1 VKSIKIYLPI
11 LIFFLSVFS
20 VFSQTRKQ
28 LEVERKKLNKEIK
41 QVNRLLFNEKK
52 KEKNAL
58 DALKDINKKIE
69 VRAKLISTINAEAS
83 ILSTEIGVNEAKLK
97 KLNKKLAEL
106 KEDYADMIFKSYKS
120 KSQQSRTM
128 FLLSSQNFYQAYK
141 RLEYMKQYTSFRKNQ
156 GEEIVESA
164 NFVQKLND
172 SLFFQKNV
180 KDTLVLSEK
189 QQKQQIEAD
198 KKSQEKL
205 ITTIKK
211 KESKYK
217 KDLQKKI
224 SEEKKVASKIDKII
238 RDAIAR
244 ANRIALAKAKA
255 AAKLKSKSKSSSK
268 RKSVKK
274 NEFILSPEAKALAT
288 KFEQNKT
295 KLPWPVKEGLVT
307 RRFGVQPHPTIG
319 GITVNSTGLH
329 INTSAGAVAECVFNG
344 KVLAIQLTS
353 EGRKNVL
360 VQHGNYITAYNN
372 LQNSYVKTGDKV
384 VTGQKIGQI
393 FTDKVSGKTKLIF
406 VLFKNTTRLNPSSW
420 ILKR

>member
-1 VKSIKIYLPI
+1 MIKARFYISIFLI
-11 LIFFLSVFS
+11 LISSFS
-20 VFSQTRKQ
+20 VLGQTRKQ
-28 LEVERKKLNKEIK
+28 LEIQRKKLKKEIV
-41 QVNRLLFNEKK
+41 QVNRLLFDQKK

-58 DALKDINKKIE
+58 EDLKDLNQKINVRSKLINTINLEAKILSKEIRVNEKKLENLNKNLEALK
-69 VRAKLISTINAEAS
+69 A
-83 ILSTEIGVNEAKLK
+83 
-97 KLNKKLAEL
+97 
-106 KEDYADMIFKSYKS
+106 DYADMIFKSYKS

-128 FLLSSQNFYQAYK
+128 FLLSSQNFHQAYK
-141 RLEYMKQYTSFRKNQ
+141 RLEYMKQYTSFRKKQ
-156 GEEIVESA
+156 GEEIL
-164 NFVQKLND
+164 VQTDLVTKMND
-172 SLFFQKNV
+172 SLLFQKQV
-180 KDTLVLSEK
+180 KDTLILSEQDEK
-189 QQKQQIEAD
+189 LKIETD
-198 KKSQEKL
+198 KKSKESL
-205 ITTIKK
+205 ISKIKK

-217 KDLQKKI
+217 KDLQNKI

-238 RDAIAR
+238 REAIAR
-244 ANRIALAKAKA
+244 ANRIALEKAKA
-255 AAKLKSKSKSSSK
+255 EAKLKTKSSYK
-268 RKSVKK
+268 PKLVKK
-274 NEFILSPEAKALAT
+274 NEFILSPEAKALAL

-329 INTSAGAVAECVFNG
+329 INTSAGAIAECVFNG

-372 LQNSYVKTGDKV
+372 LQNSYVKTGDEI
-384 VTGQKIGQI
+384 VTGQNIGKI